1 MMAVLAFLA
10 LLIVRAIFQTALL
23 NLLSFLAA
31 FFVVVYLLVDSAMV
45 KERYRQLEF
54 TFKAIAVSRKEGIHK
69 ILKMETVIVI
79 YLLIMIIELYNEQ
92 FEITGVN
99 VEIDE
104 DSVYLNLKNGD
115 RIRVKP
121 FKPYK
126 EEFGLPAMTDFIN
139 ERMKMNEV
147 V

>member
-1 MMAVLAFLA
+1 
-10 LLIVRAIFQTALL
+10 
-23 NLLSFLAA
+23 
-31 FFVVVYLLVDSAMV
+31 
-45 KERYRQLEF
+45 LEF

-92 FEITGVN
+92 FEITYKFSFSLLFLGPLVYIYGFWDDHDFYHFGDQYIAGPGPDFKPISYDEITGVSA
-99 VEIDE
+99 EIDE
-104 DSVYLNLKNGD
+104 DIVYLNLKNGD